1 MHMIFLLENLMRKGD
16 IRDKKVQV
24 WDNII
29 TQKPMYMNQNSTLT
43 ATKSALEVVRTS
55 TTTVPATADNCIISV
70 KQSPE
75 SNTQWT
81 TQWKYF
87 FKMFHVHEPVTVHG
101 VTS

>member
-1 MHMIFLLENLMRKGD
+1 MRKGD

-43 ATKSALEVVRTS
+43 ANKSALEVVRTS